1 MRKDYKRHYINLV
14 LRKNPSKSNKA
25 PEFIRHNIVSPAL
38 TAHLNYCYQNNLQFS
53 FDVSA
58 FLDLE
63 DNTAVVTLSVPH
75 ELTYRKNL
83 THFFEAEE
91 TTNEDTL

>member
-1 MRKDYKRHYINLV
+1 MRKDYLRHYINLV
-14 LRKNPSKSNKA
+14 LRKNPSKSHKA
-25 PEFIRHNIVSPAL
+25 PQFIRHNIVSPAL
-38 TAHLNYCYQNNLQFS
+38 TAHLIHCYQNNLPFS
-53 FDVSA
+53 IDVSA

-63 DNTAVVTLSVPH
+63 DNAAVVTLSVPH

-91 TTNEDTL
+91 TTDGE